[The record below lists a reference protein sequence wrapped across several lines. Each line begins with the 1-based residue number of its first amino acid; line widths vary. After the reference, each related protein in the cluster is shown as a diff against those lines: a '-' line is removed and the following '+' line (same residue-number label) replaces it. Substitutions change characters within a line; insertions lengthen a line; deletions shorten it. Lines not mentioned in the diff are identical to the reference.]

1 MVVLQVGQLI
11 NPVQQQLHGIL
22 GSWVALEERQIRFEA
37 ADDVLCLDAQVI
49 AGGRAAHE
57 SPSSTRPANRMKTA
71 RGQLTAVAMPATIL
85 VIRMFIWSAPSV
97 GAHGHG
103 HTAAQWP
110 APPVS

>member
-11 NPVQQQLHGIL
+11 NPVEQQLHGIL
-22 GSWVALEERQIRFEA
+22 GAWVALEKRKVRLEA

-71 RGQLTAVAMPATIL
+71 RGQLTAVAMPATMP
-85 VIRMFIWSAPSV
+85 VIRMFIWSAPPV
-97 GAHGHG
+97 GAHRHG
-103 HTAAQWP
+103 RTAARWP